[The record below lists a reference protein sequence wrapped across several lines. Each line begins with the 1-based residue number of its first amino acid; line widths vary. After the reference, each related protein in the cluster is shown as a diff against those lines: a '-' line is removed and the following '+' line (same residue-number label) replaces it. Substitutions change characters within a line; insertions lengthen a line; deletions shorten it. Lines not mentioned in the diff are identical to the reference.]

1 MAEWH
6 NNEPR
11 LTGRSL
17 VGRRIPYSSLPPL
30 DRLPERSALR
40 SAADGLCRS
49 DYSLPASVP
58 LRSCVPF
65 EPSYSDVNHDHFYR
79 SNHPSL
85 RQCRCFLSTLDDKSN
100 AMIHRPFKSS
110 VLHSKC
116 PKSASKQSSFEATDD
131 KTNGEVNIKR
141 IFPTIPRNAR
151 GSMAK

>member
-17 VGRRIPYSSLPPL
+17 VGRRISYSSLSPL
-30 DRLPERSALR
+30 DRLPERSTAEC
-40 SAADGLCRS
+40 GGW
-49 DYSLPASVP
+49 SLQIRLQPPKPPYLSVP
-58 LRSCVPF
+58 VYLSSLRTPMLTMII
-65 EPSYSDVNHDHFYR
+65 FYR
-79 SNHPSL
+79 SNHPIL

-116 PKSASKQSSFEATDD
+116 PKSASKPSSFVATDD

-141 IFPTIPRNAR
+141 IFHTIPRNAR